1 MKRLILIILAFI
13 SAIGIG
19 IYEYREYYEDSHNIK
34 NITDTI
40 KDPLPSLPTY
50 ED

>member
-1 MKRLILIILAFI
+1 MRRLIILILAFI

-19 IYEYREYYEDSHNIK
+19 IFEYKEYYEDSYNIK

-40 KDPLPSLPTY
+40 KDPLPSFPSF